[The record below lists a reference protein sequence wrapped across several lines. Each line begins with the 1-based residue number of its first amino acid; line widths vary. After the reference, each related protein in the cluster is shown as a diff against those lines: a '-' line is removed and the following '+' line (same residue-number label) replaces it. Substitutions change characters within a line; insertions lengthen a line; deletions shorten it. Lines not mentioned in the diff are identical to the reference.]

1 MTLPSSKIRATAISL
16 CRWILSL
23 LKQGPRFIW
32 AILQRL
38 FYRWGFRGGQWRFLL
53 TIDEEKKTGGSPPR
67 RSYLP
72 SGEAPRGYHV
82 FNDDKPS
89 LDTLPAKEGSSIVP
103 DLSYNILDDGET
115 ISLNNVS
122 CSAFPFPGGS
132 IRNASQSSLNLENSR
147 KAHEEH
153 LGETSRGP
161 SRSPSVLSRTPSR
174 SSIHTNSSQ
183 GSFPNHIP
191 FSIED
196 PEGTISH
203 THLGADLA
211 KRSRVGPAIRR
222 PTPILETD
230 NERPTSILS
239 ETILPSPSDA
249 SVRHTTQS
257 PTSRWLSMA
266 HISPAIPFAT
276 QRYSNRPTV

>member
-1 MTLPSSKIRATAISL
+1 MSL

-23 LKQGPRFIW
+23 LKRGPRFIW

-38 FYRWGFRGGQWRFLL
+38 LHRWIFRGRHWHFSL
-53 TIDEEKKTGGSPPR
+53 TIDEEKKTGGSPQR
-67 RSYLP
+67 RPYLP

-82 FNDDKPS
+82 FDDDKGSP
-89 LDTLPAKEGSSIVP
+89 DTSSAKEGSSIVP
-103 DLSYNILDDGET
+103 DLSYIILDGGDT
-115 ISLNNVS
+115 ISLNDVS

-147 KAHEEH
+147 RAHEEH
-153 LGETSRGP
+153 VSGT

-174 SSIHTNSSQ
+174 SSVHTNSSL
-183 GSFPNHIP
+183 GSFTSHIP

-211 KRSRVGPAIRR
+211 KRGRVGPAIRR
-222 PTPILETD
+222 PTPILEID
-230 NERPTSILS
+230 NELPTSTLP

-257 PTSRWLSMA
+257 PTSRWLNMS

-276 QRYSNRPTV
+276 QRYSNRPTM